1 MEGTE
6 SADRAKFF
14 PHAAEYVR
22 SFVFDDVESSA
33 SVLFLDDCV
42 PHFTI
47 INLTGFLYFSITGAV
62 KRNIRHIV
70 YENHIFFQGHGFLGC
85 VGLRAVVEK
94 CQMFKVSCRLSIY
107 SSLKIYVFRNFG
119 TCDQIV

>member
-33 SVLFLDDCV
+33 SVLFVDDCV
-42 PHFTI
+42 LHFTI
-47 INLTGFLYFSITGAV
+47 TNLTGFF
-62 KRNIRHIV
+62 
-70 YENHIFFQGHGFLGC
+70 IFFYNWC
-85 VGLRAVVEK
+85 
-94 CQMFKVSCRLSIY
+94 CQKEYKTHWL
-107 SSLKIYVFRNFG
+107 
-119 TCDQIV
+119 